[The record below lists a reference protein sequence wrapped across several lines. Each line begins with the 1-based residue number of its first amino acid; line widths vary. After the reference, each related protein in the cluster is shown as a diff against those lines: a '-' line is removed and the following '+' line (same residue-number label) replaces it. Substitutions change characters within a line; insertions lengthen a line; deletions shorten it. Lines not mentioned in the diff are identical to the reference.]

1 MQKSHR
7 SPDKRFPSR
16 SLRTYYEEA
25 ISKETISYADEQNL
39 ELLEAARQGD
49 EDKVRGLISR
59 NVNVTTTDAQGRNAL
74 YLASEAGHTSILKL
88 LLEKGI
94 DIHAKLGDGYT
105 ALFMA
110 ISAGHVAIVKLLFEN
125 GEATDAK
132 SDSGDLPLSFAIGV
146 GRTAV
151 VELLLNYGADVNATG
166 EGIWRGPPL
175 HNAVARGNVDVV
187 KLLLEKGA
195 NPNAVSRYNGNL
207 TALHLAACHVEGR
220 KSEEMINLLI
230 QANAD
235 IEAQGTYGDTP
246 LSLATGSTSDPRF
259 GFIRAATESL
269 LKGGAIISQK
279 DWDQLP
285 PDLQRRYRYH
295 SPHFKPPPLKT
306 PWSLHSMGLGNGIC
320 RDFETC
326 RDSVWTK
333 G

>member
-7 SPDKRFPSR
+7 SPDKSFPWR

-25 ISKETISYADEQNL
+25 ISKERISYANEQNL

-59 NVNVTTTDAQGRNAL
+59 NVNITITDAQGRNAL
-74 YLASEAGHTSILKL
+74 YLASEAGHTSISKL
-88 LLEKGI
+88 LLEKGV
-94 DIHAKLGDGYT
+94 DIHAKSSDGYT

-132 SDSGDLPLSFAIGV
+132 SGSGDLPLSFAIGV

-151 VELLLNYGADVNATG
+151 VELLLNYGAGVNTTG
-166 EGIWRGPPL
+166 KGLSRELPL
-175 HNAVARGNVDVV
+175 YDAVANGNVDVV

-195 NPNAVSRYNGNL
+195 NPNAVSPNNGNL
-207 TALHLAACHVEGR
+207 TALHLAAYHVEGR
-220 KSEEMINLLI
+220 KSEEIIKLLI
-230 QANAD
+230 QANAN
-235 IEAQGTYGDTP
+235 IEAQGALGDTP

-269 LKGGAIISQK
+269 LKAGAVISQN

-285 PDLQRRYRYH
+285 PDLQRRYRYR
-295 SPHFKPPPLKT
+295 SPRFKPPPVKA

-320 RDFETC
+320 RNFETH
-326 RDSVWTK
+326 WTEV
-333 G
+333 